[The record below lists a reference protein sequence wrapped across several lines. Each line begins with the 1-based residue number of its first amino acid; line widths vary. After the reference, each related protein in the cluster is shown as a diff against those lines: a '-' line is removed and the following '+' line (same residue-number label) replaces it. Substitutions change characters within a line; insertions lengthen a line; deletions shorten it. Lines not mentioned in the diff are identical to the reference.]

1 MAEYV
6 QADRPIAVFTPLG
19 EDVLLLVGFTVR
31 EGLSQLFTFG
41 LDCLAEN
48 TRAIAFDRIL
58 GQPVTVRLEL
68 PDDRKRYFSGIC
80 SRMTEGSR
88 GEVFTQ
94 YRLEVVPRL
103 WLLTQR
109 TQSRIFQQ
117 KNVPDILREVLTGLD
132 VTFEIQGTFEPRDYC
147 VQYRETDFN
156 FASRLMEE
164 EGIYYYFTHAEGG
177 HTMVVANTPQSHR
190 EVPLGGTII
199 FDEQTHSRMGD
210 LRVHAWSKQQT
221 LTPGKVTLW
230 DHSFELPHKHL
241 EADKTIQASVQ
252 AGEVTHKL
260 AVANNDRLELY
271 DYPGQYAQR
280 FDGVTRGGGDQP
292 AELAKIFQ
300 DNKRTAELR
309 MHAHTVP
316 SLVVEGAGSA
326 RNFVSGHKFTLDR
339 HFNADGQYV
348 LTSVQHVARSS
359 SGDYRSGQDDAFD
372 YQNTFTCIP
381 LATPFRPPQVNSKPV
396 IHGTQTAVVVGN
408 PGEEIFTDKYGR
420 VKVQFH
426 WDRQGKGDGDS
437 SCWLRVAQSIA
448 GKRWGS
454 IFIPRVGQEVI
465 VAFQEGDP
473 DQPIVVGS
481 VYNAEEM
488 PPYTLPDEKTKIVLL
503 KSNSSMG
510 GDGFNEIRSEDKK
523 GHEQIFMHGEKDL
536 DVRIKNDRREW
547 IGNDRHLVVKRD
559 KFEEI
564 DRDEHIV
571 IKQDLSEKIE
581 RDHHLDILGK
591 QAIKI
596 TGSQSLSVQQ
606 DVAEEFKMNHSEQVT
621 MNYYLKAMNV
631 VIEGMMGITLRVG
644 GNFITINP
652 GGIQIVGMPAVL
664 INSGGAPIPG
674 VPAMLVPPMAAKVAE
689 IADNADPGSVDP
701 SYKSQRAA
709 MSPLEKDAASAP
721 SHKPKSE
728 ENKEKKHWI
737 EIELVDDAG
746 KPVPG
751 ERYRVTL
758 PDGTTLAEGTLD
770 QKGHARVEAIDPGS
784 CKVTFLDLD
793 KQAWG
798 PA

>member
-19 EDVLLLVGFTVR
+19 EDVLLLVGFSIQ
-31 EGLSQLFTFG
+31 EGLSQLFTFE
-41 LDCLAEN
+41 LECLAEN
-48 TRAIAFDRIL
+48 TRAIAFDRVL
-58 GQPVTVRLEL
+58 GQRVTVRLAL
-68 PDDRKRYFSGIC
+68 PNLQERFFSGIC
-80 SRMTEGSR
+80 SRMEEGSR

-103 WLLTQR
+103 WLLGQR

-117 KNVPDILREVLTGLD
+117 VSVPDILRAVLTGLD
-132 VTFEIQGTFEPRDYC
+132 VTYEIQGTFEPRDYC
-147 VQYRETDFN
+147 VQYRETDLN
-156 FASRLMEE
+156 FACRLMEE
-164 EGIYYYFTHAEGG
+164 EGLYYYFTHSEDG

-190 EVPLGGTII
+190 ELPLEGTILY
-199 FDEQTHSRMGD
+199 DEQGHSRMGGF
-210 LRVHAWSKQQT
+210 RVHAWSKRQT

-241 EADKTIQASVQ
+241 EADKTIQSTTQ

-280 FDGVTRGGGDQP
+280 FDGVDRGGGDQP
-292 AELAKIFQ
+292 SELAKIFQ

-316 SLVVEGAGSA
+316 SLVVHGTGSA

-339 HFNADGQYV
+339 HFNADGAYV
-348 LTSVQHVARSS
+348 LTSVQHVARGAA
-359 SGDYRSGQDDAFD
+359 GDYRAGEGGEFE
-372 YQNTFTCIP
+372 YENTFTCIP
-381 LATPFRPPQVNSKPV
+381 LSTPFRPPLVSPKPV
-396 IHGTQTAVVVGN
+396 VHGTQTAVVVGS
-408 PGEEIFTDKYGR
+408 PGDEIFTDKYGR

-426 WDRQGKGDGDS
+426 WDREGKGDLGS

-481 VYNAEEM
+481 VFNAEEM
-488 PPYTLPDEKTKIVLL
+488 PPYPLPDEKTKIVLL
-503 KSNSSMG
+503 KSNSSIG
-510 GDGFNEIRSEDKK
+510 GEGFNEIRSEDKK
-523 GHEQIFMHGEKDL
+523 GQEQIFVHGEKDL

-559 KFEEI
+559 KVEEV

-571 IKQDLSEKIE
+571 IKRDLAEKIE
-581 RDHHLDILGK
+581 RDHHVDITGK
-591 QAIKI
+591 QAVSIG
-596 TGSQSLSVQQ
+596 GSQSLSVSM
-606 DVAEEFKMNHSEQVT
+606 DVAEEFSMNHSEQVT
-621 MNYYLKAMNV
+621 MNYSLKAMNV
-631 VIEGMMGITLRVG
+631 VIEGLTGITLRVG
-644 GNFITINP
+644 PNFITINP
-652 GGIQIVGMPAVL
+652 AGIQIVGLPAVM
-664 INSGGAPIPG
+664 INSGGAPIPAIPG
-674 VPAMLVPPMAAKVAE
+674 ILVPPMAAKVAE

-709 MSPLEKDAASAP
+709 MTALEADSASAP
-721 SHKPKSE
+721 SHDPKSE
-728 ENKEKKHWI
+728 ENAAKKHWI
-737 EIELVDDAG
+737 EIELVDEAN

-758 PDGTTLAEGTLD
+758 PDGSTLAEGTLD
-770 QKGHARVEAIDPGS
+770 EKGRARVDGIDPGS
-784 CKVTFLDLD
+784 CKVTFPDLD